1 VLLSDCSQIVAA
13 ARFSQVFLL
22 YKRRKLLRAR
32 QAKVEERQELKTRMR
47 KAGKKGSNL
56 SAMALKRFQRVSVGS
71 CCWGLGA

>member
-1 VLLSDCSQIVAA
+1 
-13 ARFSQVFLL
+13 VFLL

-56 SAMALKRFQRVSVGS
+56 SAMALKRFQRVRVGP
-71 CCWGLGA
+71 